1 VSLRFG
7 VHFSGCGGGASLLYL
22 CTCRPLFKEP
32 PKMVLRRILSP
43 SLETG
48 AVFRCCTVGELLQ
61 DCDLVSVIA
70 VQEKCDEKGL
80 GAASGHRSVRCRQ
93 FGRGP
98 SSAIPLD
105 FARGFGKTGPAFSK
119 SARRGAPPSYF
130 VSTLK
135 DTHVT
140 VPL

>member
-1 VSLRFG
+1 
-7 VHFSGCGGGASLLYL
+7 
-22 CTCRPLFKEP
+22 
-32 PKMVLRRILSP
+32 MVLRRILSP

-93 FGRGP
+93 FGRAPLRLSP
-98 SSAIPLD
+98 SASLGASAKQGRLSRK
-105 FARGFGKTGPAFSK
+105 ARE
-119 SARRGAPPSYF
+119 GAPPQLFLVNTQRHPRYSSSVKWPTQYCLGQPPANASCPPYGIWSLS
-130 VSTLK
+130 V
-135 DTHVT
+135 DT
-140 VPL
+140 